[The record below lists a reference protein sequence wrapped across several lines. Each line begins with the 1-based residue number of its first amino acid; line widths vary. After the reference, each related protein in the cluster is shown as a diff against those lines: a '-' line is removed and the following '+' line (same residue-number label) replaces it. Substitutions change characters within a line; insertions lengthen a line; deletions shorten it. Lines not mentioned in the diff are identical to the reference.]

1 MPLDAQSANDRVA
14 SSPYASPMTEIAQ
27 IYKSKQPRR
36 PHYVSEW
43 AEARGYGTQAELI
56 EALGADKSIVSRWYS
71 GSSPSVEWQERLA
84 SLFECEP
91 ESLFRHPDDDW
102 IARFL
107 RDRSREEI
115 ERIKRTM
122 ESAFP
127 NTKRA

>member
-1 MPLDAQSANDRVA
+1 MIQVV
-14 SSPYASPMTEIAQ
+14 Q
-27 IYKSKQPRR
+27 IHRGKQPRR
-36 PHYVSEW
+36 PHYVQEW
-43 AEARGYGTQAELI
+43 AEARGFDSQAELV
-56 EALGADKSIVSRWYS
+56 EALGADKSTVSRWYS

-84 SLFECEP
+84 ELFACEP

-107 RDRSREEI
+107 KNRDRDEI

-127 NTKRA
+127 SKSRTGT